1 MAKISPRILT
11 EAQEAALRKKLFS
24 DIERLQRDGDLV
36 TTLQYILTDSEVIMT
51 ARRMEIAKMLV
62 QGFSYP
68 RIQAKLNVGVH
79 TIAAVDRRLSSFR
92 DYRIAIPQML
102 EAFRKKQP
110 PPAPHSFRWVRKK
123 YPLHFLLFNLLLGDP
138 FK

>member
-1 MAKISPRILT
+1 MAKISPRKLT
-11 EAQEAALRKKLFS
+11 ESQEVTLRKKLFN
-24 DIERLQRDGDLV
+24 DMERLQSGSNLV

-68 RIQAKLNVGVH
+68 FVQAKLHVGEH
-79 TIAAVDRRLSSFR
+79 TVAAVDRRLSSFR

-110 PPAPHSFRWVRKK
+110 PPAPYSFRWVRKK